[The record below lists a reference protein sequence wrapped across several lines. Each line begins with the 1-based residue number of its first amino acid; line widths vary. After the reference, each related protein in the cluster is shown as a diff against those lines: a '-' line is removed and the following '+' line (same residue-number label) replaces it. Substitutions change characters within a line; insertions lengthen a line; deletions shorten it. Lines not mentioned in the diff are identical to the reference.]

1 MVKKQ
6 DKTEEN
12 IVKVEEALSNTEKFI
27 EKNQR
32 LLSIIVG
39 AIVVLVLIFFAFKK
53 FYVAPRE
60 TEAQNQMFMAEKYF
74 GMDSLDLAL
83 NGDGMYPGFLQILD
97 NYRITKAANLARYYT
112 GMIYLHKGEFENAI
126 EYLKKYKGRDDII
139 GPMAKGGIGDAYLEL
154 NNQDK
159 AVSYYM
165 NAAEMKTNDFTSPM
179 FFMKAG
185 STYELMGKYEDALKL
200 YEKIKK
206 EFPKSNE
213 AREIDKYIARAKGL
227 NSKS

>member
-6 DKTEEN
+6 DKTEDG
-12 IVKVEEALSNTEKFI
+12 IVAVEEALSKTEKFI

-60 TEAQNQMFMAEKYF
+60 TEAENQMFMAEKYF
-74 GMDSLDLAL
+74 DMDSLDLAL
-83 NGDGMYPGFLQILD
+83 NGDGMYPGFLQIVD
-97 NYRITKAANLARYYT
+97 NYGITKSANLARYYT
-112 GMIYLHKGEFENAI
+112 GQIYLHKGEFDNAI
-126 EYLKKYKGRDDII
+126 RYLKKYKGHDDII

-159 AVSYYM
+159 ALSYYLE
-165 NAAEMKTNDFTSPM
+165 AAEMRTNDFTSPM

-185 STYELMGKYEDALKL
+185 LTYELMGKYDDARAL

-213 AREIDKYIARAKGL
+213 ARDIDKYIARAKEFG
-227 NSKS
+227 SKS